1 MDEYSKQFE
10 ISGAEE
16 ILEYLPNDIVAIL
29 SDLGLD
35 IKNQKFDLD
44 IDNLFG
50 SIFEYITS
58 SITSPL
64 SIFGV
69 ILAVLAICSLFLTLT
84 TGERQREIIS
94 YVSSV
99 ILCGGI
105 IFPIFD
111 LLSKSVT
118 TISLCC
124 GFNMTLIPIYS
135 GILLAA
141 GSVKSLATVNLLF
154 VISQGVE
161 IFISVI
167 FTSLVGIYTSL
178 SMSSSLNIFGGFSG
192 FTTSTKKI
200 IDWVLGLTVTLY
212 LSVLT
217 VTGIISSVSD
227 TIVQR
232 IGKFAVNSTIP
243 IVGGVISESFG
254 TILGA
259 LKYLKSGVGVY
270 VLCALVLI
278 LLPIIIETL
287 IWRFV
292 LMISSFV
299 ADALEQSTA
308 SFLLKSIS
316 NGVGIILSVVASVSI
331 VFVVSVVA
339 VIMGGSGI

>member
-44 IDNLFG
+44 VDNLFG

-105 IFPIFD
+105 VFPIFD

-161 IFISVI
+161 IFISAI
-167 FTSLVGIYTSL
+167 FTSLVGIYMSL

-200 IDWVLGLTVTLY
+200 IDWVLGLSVTLY

-292 LMISSFV
+292 LMISSFTSLV
-299 ADALEQSTA
+299 RSDNA
-308 SFLLKSIS
+308 SKVRFSLPYLSKYFLAFS
-316 NGVGIILSVVASVSI
+316 
-331 VFVVSVVA
+331 VA
-339 VIMGGSGI
+339 VKVGSRGMVTGSLV